1 MTPYSDSQEEKQRRR
16 RISVQPFSS
25 QLTSTNNNAV
35 VRRKRLQHYLRSIK
49 HLVKETTGNQGQRPT
64 MKLSTLEALDKAVQL
79 IRSALANK
87 PQQDHPQSATVQLH
101 LYISLLPQQPNPRHE
116 TLPPPRLDNDSSDP
130 ISSSQSTGR
139 RFLGSLVVSL
149 PDGTVSQCQ
158 ASPSATPQDS
168 LAQILHPGDCLLDY
182 LHGKGAQTLL
192 LNAFCGHAKRRM
204 YARLKWGCNSTIR
217 ACEFLCEFN
226 VAENNAAVRIAH
238 IMVFCVRSSLPT
250 PPATNGQLAFTTAI
264 MPHVPLF
271 LWILRKSVN
280 TKFLVELVTLS
291 QPPTRPASQSA
302 VVVDAGQR
310 RMGASHRQAVVTPA
324 YLPFSQLHHHYVCEA
339 VAVEP
344 AAATVLVLTSGWT
357 PDTLLCSQLGGS
369 VSIPILGHFPSEIT
383 GKSLFALI
391 HAEDV
396 DAVKQAHQQLR
407 KTCGGQVVST
417 PGLRLITY
425 NGGVVRVDS
434 EWSAFVNP
442 WTHQIEMIVSRHVLA
457 SFNQEPDQ
465 QPQYSVQTTVEQLRQ
480 HDSFIHNLL
489 SKPVPILG
497 QERFRRFHA
506 NSKCSSS
513 SHSNLPNISG
523 DPNAI
528 LNASGSPAA
537 DSNNSPTPPLSST
550 PTSQDAVRKISSS
563 SSLPEDTASAKVG
576 ADALQDISLSYNQ
589 INCLENVHRLLKSQS
604 QNKDNSGSTEPV
616 PVTTTETNSTAMV
629 TKQPLI
635 SNVAQ
640 QDQQPLL
647 TQELLHQ
654 HNQKWEEECK
664 DSWRKRLTLKRISQ
678 NPSMDAQPS
687 SKMMKSNSNSR
698 ARAGSMTPSL
708 GVVHIEPQR
717 RVSSVGVNIPM
728 NSASQGLVQKS
739 HHH

>member
-1 MTPYSDSQEEKQRRR
+1 MVVSPSAPCLLSADNKMCVVLLLTIIANNDPIFGQSGRSGIPPLAGFTKPEFCGGVETQKGEELV
-16 RISVQPFSS
+16 VQPFSS

-35 VRRKRLQHYLRSIK
+35 VKRKRLQHYLRSIK

-79 IRSALANK
+79 
-87 PQQDHPQSATVQLH
+87 QSATVQLH

-250 PPATNGQLAFTTAI
+250 PPATNGQLALLPAI

-271 LWILRKSVN
+271 LWILRQFQS
-280 TKFLVELVTLS
+280 S
-291 QPPTRPASQSA
+291 AISQSNKP
-302 VVVDAGQR
+302 
-310 RMGASHRQAVVTPA
+310 TN
-324 YLPFSQLHHHYVCEA
+324 
-339 VAVEP
+339 
-344 AAATVLVLTSGWT
+344 
-357 PDTLLCSQLGGS
+357 S
-369 VSIPILGHFPSEIT
+369 VI
-383 GKSLFALI
+383 
-391 HAEDV
+391 
-396 DAVKQAHQQLR
+396 R

-708 GVVHIEPQR
+708 GVVHIEPKE
-717 RVSSVGVNIPM
+717 G
-728 NSASQGLVQKS
+728 
-739 HHH
+739 